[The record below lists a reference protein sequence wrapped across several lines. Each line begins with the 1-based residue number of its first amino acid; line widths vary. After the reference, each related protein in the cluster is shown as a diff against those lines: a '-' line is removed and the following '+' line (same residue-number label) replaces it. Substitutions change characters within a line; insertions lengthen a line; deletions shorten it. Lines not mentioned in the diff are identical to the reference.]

1 MTIHWYHNN
10 FVCIIVMKCH
20 EKSTV
25 KRYQT
30 ALELNNNRLKLKN
43 HLGIT
48 YDASDLALFM
58 RANFEE
64 PEAEPAPVAWFKNRM
79 I

>member
-10 FVCIIVMKCH
+10 FVCIIVMTCL

-30 ALELNNNRLKLKN
+30 ALELNNDRAKLKN
-43 HLGIT
+43 HLAIT
-48 YDASDLALFM
+48 YDASDLTLFM
-58 RANFEE
+58 RANFEK
-64 PEAEPAPVAWFKNRM
+64 PELEPAPCA
-79 I
+79 